1 MINEVGY
8 NPGATPLAGAVQID
22 NVLVATGSPDFTTIS
37 WVGGVDDSDG
47 YVIVGDTT
55 SSGLASSGTGGGT
68 GIAELN
74 TPTFWK
80 ATGRTDNALI
90 ALVNRLPGSA
100 GNYANI
106 SEALSFLTTSPF
118 GVINYTGGGGGAGAW
133 YFYSDE
139 GAINTGP
146 PDADGQAIFIDN
158 TSGTIETFNPNR
170 SSGTDFL
177 NFNIKD
183 SLGVDHTTEFTA
195 LQSGGGTISITQN
208 GDTAT
213 YVLSIGMAF
222 VDTVSGASPFLA
234 INISAATQTAIAA
247 SSFVY
252 ADPIT
257 ITIL

>member
-8 NPGATPLAGAVQID
+8 NPSMTPLDGAVQID
-22 NVLVATGSPDFTTIS
+22 NVVVATGSPDFTTVS

-55 SSGLASSGTGGGT
+55 SSDLFGWGTGGGT
-68 GIAELN
+68 GTSAPD

-80 ATGRTDNALI
+80 TTGRTDNALI

-118 GVINYTGGGGGAGAW
+118 GVINYTGGAPAGAGW
-133 YFYSDE
+133 LFYANE
-139 GAINTGP
+139 GPLIDP
-146 PDADGQAIFIDN
+146 PPTTDGQVIFTDN
-158 TSGTIETFNPNR
+158 LPAGGTNVTFNPNK
-170 SSGTDFL
+170 SAGVNYL
-177 NFNIKD
+177 NFNLRD
-183 SLGVDHTTEFTA
+183 SDGVDYTTEFTN
-195 LQSGGGTISITQN
+195 LQTGGGTISVTQN

-213 YVLSIGMAF
+213 YVLTPGMAF
-222 VDTVSGASPFLA
+222 IQNPEGFAV
-234 INISAATQTAIAA
+234 INAAAATQTV
-247 SSFVY
+247 SSSAPFVY
-252 ADPIT
+252 GDPIT

>member
-55 SSGLASSGTGGGT
+55 SSGLAGSGTGGGT

-90 ALVNRLPGSA
+90 ALVNQLPGSD
-100 GNYANI
+100 GNYTTI
-106 SEALSFLTTSPF
+106 GDALNFLTTSPF
-118 GVINYTGGGGGAGAW
+118 GVINYTGGAPAGAGW
-133 YFYSDE
+133 LFYANE
-139 GAINTGP
+139 GPLIDP
-146 PDADGQAIFIDN
+146 PPTTDGQGIFTDN
-158 TSGTIETFNPNR
+158 LPAGGTNVTFNPNK
-170 SSGTDFL
+170 SAGVNFL
-177 NFNIKD
+177 NFNLKD
-183 SLGVDHTTEFTA
+183 SDGVDYTTEFTN
-195 LQSGGGTISITQN
+195 LQNSGGTISVTQN

-213 YVLSIGMAF
+213 YVLAIGMAF
-222 VDTVSGASPFLA
+222 VNVGLGFAA
-234 INISAATQTAIAA
+234 INADAATQTV
-247 SSFVY
+247 SSSAPFVY
-252 ADPIT
+252 GDPIT